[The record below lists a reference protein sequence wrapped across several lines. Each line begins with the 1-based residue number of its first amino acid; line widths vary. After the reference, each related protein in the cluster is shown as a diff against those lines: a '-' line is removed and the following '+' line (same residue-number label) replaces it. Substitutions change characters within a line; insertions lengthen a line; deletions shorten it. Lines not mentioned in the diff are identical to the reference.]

1 MGAKKS
7 KSLKNHALRAP
18 WKPILADK
26 KRDFALATQKF
37 KVAVCLS
44 MGVVEVV
51 DVEENGWKVRSLVG
65 YQVEVLRTQNRGG
78 IL

>member
-1 MGAKKS
+1 MWVVSGVQRDPPLS
-7 KSLKNHALRAP
+7 RLGRSL
-18 WKPILADK
+18 
-26 KRDFALATQKF
+26 

-51 DVEENGWKVRSLVG
+51 DVEGNGWKVRSLVG

>member
-1 MGAKKS
+1 MWVVSGVQRDPPLS
-7 KSLKNHALRAP
+7 RLGRSLKVVV
-18 WKPILADK
+18 
-26 KRDFALATQKF
+26 F
-37 KVAVCLS
+37 LS

>member
-1 MGAKKS
+1 M
-7 KSLKNHALRAP
+7 SL
-18 WKPILADK
+18 
-26 KRDFALATQKF
+26 
-37 KVAVCLS
+37 KVAVSLS
-44 MGVVEVV
+44 VGVVEVV